1 MLGKV
6 TLKNDL
12 VDWGVWNLCT
22 QPVFSATYSK
32 KKSLDWKRLQGHRM
46 CQSKFKLCYHKLLEG
61 LSITGPVHIC
71 IYQQHN
77 KMQTLGL
84 KDKVSTL
91 LYLFKAKIIT
101 LLTTGAPLYEYHKWS
116 PLLYNIFVIY
126 HLASQCPN
134 IWVKFHKG
142 AFWQPEL
149 SGLSCLW

>member
-1 MLGKV
+1 MTWLTEKSGIFTFTPSFQQHTVKKFGLKQAARTWKV
-6 TLKNDL
+6 P
-12 VDWGVWNLCT
+12 VDVLTVLSQTPGGIVNYRA
-22 QPVFSATYSK
+22 SAHLY
-32 KKSLDWKRLQGHRM
+32 L
-46 CQSKFKLCYHKLLEG
+46 
-61 LSITGPVHIC
+61 
-71 IYQQHN
+71 QQHN
-77 KMQTLGL
+77 KTQTLWL

-101 LLTTGAPLYEYHKWS
+101 LLTTGALLCECHKWS

-149 SGLSCLW
+149 SGLSRLW